1 MRLFLD
7 SLQEKLIGEFDAL
20 AEKQRRIPADEFNDD
35 DKYKLHL
42 NEVPQM
48 RAVSGAAAPF
58 LPKRIRNVTSCPCS
72 QALDGKNKLLNKH
85 KAILVMRL
93 EPVYPAFPMR
103 LSSLVQ
109 LL

>member
-42 NEVPQM
+42 NEVPQTMM
-48 RAVSGAAAPF
+48 RAVRGATAPF
-58 LPKRIRNVTSCPCS
+58 LPKRIRNVKSCPCS

-85 KAILVMRL
+85 KAILIMRL
-93 EPVYPAFPMR
+93 EPVYPAFPVR
-103 LSSLVQ
+103 LLVQ